1 MTPKSHMLSVSDPSS
16 RCIAGTDCLLG
27 ENGWNSDSTFA
38 SQIKVGSQR
47 PILTLEEIEHHLED
61 VKCEDGKMKLHFVDT
76 SSTRDARAACHGDA
90 GGLIITSHESC
101 NEDGERAV
109 YQ

>member
-1 MTPKSHMLSVSDPSS
+1 MLSVSNPSS
-16 RCIAGTDCLLG
+16 GCIVEADFVLE
-27 ENGWNSDSTFA
+27 ENGWNGDSTFA

-61 VKCEDGKMKLHFVDT
+61 VKCEDGMMQLHFVDT